1 MGQARRST
9 REPPVP
15 SSSRTLAARLQA
27 VPAASNRRAV
37 RLTVIAHTRLAS
49 TAQGFPKRLMVQV
62 QGHLAPWERACQR
75 LPHASRHAEAND
87 HSTRTTGIGPGAKL
101 ARAVV
106 AFLFPLDRW
115 QPQQRN
121 HRTSYST
128 TCANT
133 KRFLPP
139 PCPREGTPIHPRL
152 KKNGAFWAVLCKSI
166 QNAPQSGQRGILN
179 IMNCTLLLN
188 IIMLIVVL
196 TVVIIFPM
204 ILIIA
209 LIVPRKGR
217 NSESRYTHD
226 RQDRNRSGLRKT
238 VLNVFVMRPWP
249 YKDLYNPFSR
259 NYWPDELPNNR
270 ARTASANSSSEKE

>member
-1 MGQARRST
+1 MEPGREAQDVEWARRST

-15 SSSRTLAARLQA
+15 SSSRTLAARIQA

-37 RLTVIAHTRLAS
+37 RLTVIAHPRLAS

-62 QGHLAPWERACQR
+62 QGHLAPVERACQR
-75 LPHASRHAEAND
+75 LPHASRHAEADD
-87 HSTRTTGIGPGAKL
+87 HSTRTTGIGPGARL

-139 PCPREGTPIHPRL
+139 PAPEKESPFIPVL
-152 KKNGAFWAVLCKSI
+152 KRTGL
-166 QNAPQSGQRGILN
+166 SG
-179 IMNCTLLLN
+179 
-188 IIMLIVVL
+188 
-196 TVVIIFPM
+196 
-204 ILIIA
+204 
-209 LIVPRKGR
+209 
-217 NSESRYTHD
+217 
-226 RQDRNRSGLRKT
+226 
-238 VLNVFVMRPWP
+238 
-249 YKDLYNPFSR
+249 PFSVIQKM
-259 NYWPDELPNNR
+259 PDRHPAHPDR
-270 ARTASANSSSEKE
+270 SCRGG

>member
-15 SSSRTLAARLQA
+15 SSSRTLAARIQA

-37 RLTVIAHTRLAS
+37 LLTVIAHTRLAS
-49 TAQGFPKRLMVQV
+49 TAQGFPKRLMVQ
-62 QGHLAPWERACQR
+62 GHLAPVERACQR

-115 QPQQRN
+115 QSQQRN
-121 HRTSYST
+121 HRTSYAT
-128 TCANT
+128 TRANT

-152 KKNGAFWAVLCKSI
+152 KKNGDEWAVLCKMRRVM
-166 QNAPQSGQRGILN
+166 P
-179 IMNCTLLLN
+179 
-188 IIMLIVVL
+188 
-196 TVVIIFPM
+196 
-204 ILIIA
+204 
-209 LIVPRKGR
+209 
-217 NSESRYTHD
+217 SRAD
-226 RQDRNRSGLRKT
+226 RPVSQPPACS
-238 VLNVFVMRPWP
+238 
-249 YKDLYNPFSR
+249 
-259 NYWPDELPNNR
+259 
-270 ARTASANSSSEKE
+270 

>member
-1 MGQARRST
+1 MEPGREAQDVEWARRST

-15 SSSRTLAARLQA
+15 SSSRTLAARIQA

-37 RLTVIAHTRLAS
+37 RLTVIAHPRLAS

-62 QGHLAPWERACQR
+62 QGHLAPVERACQR

-87 HSTRTTGIGPGAKL
+87 HSTRTTGIGPGARL

-139 PCPREGTPIHPRL
+139 PAPEKERPFIPVL
-152 KKNGAFWAVLCKSI
+152 KRTGL
-166 QNAPQSGQRGILN
+166 SG
-179 IMNCTLLLN
+179 
-188 IIMLIVVL
+188 
-196 TVVIIFPM
+196 
-204 ILIIA
+204 
-209 LIVPRKGR
+209 
-217 NSESRYTHD
+217 
-226 RQDRNRSGLRKT
+226 
-238 VLNVFVMRPWP
+238 
-249 YKDLYNPFSR
+249 PFSVIHSQ
-259 NYWPDELPNNR
+259 
-270 ARTASANSSSEKE
+270 RTTPPALVPTTQSTV

>member
-37 RLTVIAHTRLAS
+37 LLTVIAHTRLAS

-152 KKNGAFWAVLCKSI
+152 KKNGAFWAVLCKSHHAAADT
-166 QNAPQSGQRGILN
+166 QMWGFSPVNKRSQRLAHDG
-179 IMNCTLLLN
+179 
-188 IIMLIVVL
+188 
-196 TVVIIFPM
+196 
-204 ILIIA
+204 
-209 LIVPRKGR
+209 
-217 NSESRYTHD
+217 SRYVWPSRVSTQID
-226 RQDRNRSGLRKT
+226 KNRVKRSAPEAGFQAINGGAAHHWGQFPTFEGKT
-238 VLNVFVMRPWP
+238 DSHGRSFTIW
-249 YKDLYNPFSR
+249 
-259 NYWPDELPNNR
+259 
-270 ARTASANSSSEKE
+270 